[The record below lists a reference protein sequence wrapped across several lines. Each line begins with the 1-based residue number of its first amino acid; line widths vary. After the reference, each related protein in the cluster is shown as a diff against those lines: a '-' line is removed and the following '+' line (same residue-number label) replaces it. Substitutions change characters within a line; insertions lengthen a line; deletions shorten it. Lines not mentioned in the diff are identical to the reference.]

1 MRTRGELMASA
12 GSKNPGAMAAIMG
25 QDEAKILELCEA
37 VKDAGTVVPANINC
51 PGQIVVSG
59 AVAGVNKLVEN
70 CAAAGIKAIPLAVS
84 GAFHSPLMQFAQA
97 GLAEAIAKTKFND
110 VEKPVIANVI
120 AEPVTKGAELAELL
134 VKQLVSPVR
143 WNDCMNKAMSL
154 GVTQGVEVG
163 SGKVLMGLMRKI
175 SRDVKVTPVET
186 IEAFE
191 ALKG

>member
-1 MRTRGELMASA
+1 
-12 GSKNPGAMAAIMG
+12 
-25 QDEAKILELCEA
+25 
-37 VKDAGTVVPANINC
+37 VVVPANINC

-97 GLAEAIAKTKFND
+97 GLAEAIAKTAFKD
-110 VEKPVIANVI
+110 VEKPVIANVV
-120 AEPVTKGAELAELL
+120 AEPVTKGAEIADLL
-134 VKQLVSPVR
+134 VRQLVSPVR
-143 WNDCMNKAMSL
+143 WNDCMNKAISL

-186 IEAFE
+186 IEAFQ
-191 ALKG
+191 ALG